1 MKKTD
6 KYMFLVNKLDFFK
19 KVPLFY
25 ELKDE
30 QIKHILQV
38 MEVENFGQNEY
49 VMREGTIGNKMFILL
64 EGQVEISK
72 SLILPEW
79 LPVFNKQ
86 EKTLLHFSDS
96 DHPFFGEMVMLGDTS
111 KRSASI
117 ITKSPCIMASITRNA
132 FEKVAME
139 DKDMGMR
146 VYRNMAGEIA
156 TRLRR
161 ANKDI
166 LKLTTALSIALEG

>member
-6 KYMFLVNKLDFFK
+6 SYAFLVNKLDFFK

-30 QIKHILQV
+30 QIKHILRV
-38 MEVENFGQNEY
+38 MKVEYFDRDEY
-49 VMREGTIGNKMFILL
+49 VMREGTVGNKMFILI

-86 EKTLLHFSDS
+86 EKSLLHFSDS

-111 KRSASI
+111 ERSASI
-117 ITKSPCIMASITRNA
+117 ITKSPCIMASVTREA
-132 FEKVAME
+132 FEKVATNDE
-139 DKDMGMR
+139 NLGMR
-146 VYRNMAGEIA
+146 VYRNMASEIA

>member
-1 MKKTD
+1 MKRND
-6 KYMFLVNKLDFFK
+6 NYVFLANKLNFFK
-19 KVPLFY
+19 EVSLFY

-30 QIKHILQV
+30 QIKHILRA
-38 MEVENFGQNEY
+38 MEVEHFDQDEY
-49 VMREGTIGNKMFILL
+49 VMREGTVGNKMFILI

-86 EKTLLHFSDS
+86 EKSLLHFSDS
-96 DHPFFGEMVMLGDTS
+96 DHPFFGEMVMLGDSS

-117 ITKSPCIMASITRNA
+117 ITKSPCIMASITRET
-132 FEKVAME
+132 FEKVTTDDE
-139 DKDMGMR
+139 TLGLR
-146 VYRNMAGEIA
+146 VYRNMASEIA

-161 ANKDI
+161 VNKDI

>member
-1 MKKTD
+1 MKKNEN
-6 KYMFLVNKLDFFK
+6 YAFLVNKLDFFK

-25 ELKDE
+25 ELKEE
-30 QIKHILQV
+30 QIKRILQV
-38 MEVENFGQNEY
+38 MEVERFAENEY
-49 VMREGTIGNKMFILL
+49 VMREGTVGDKMFILL
-64 EGQVEISK
+64 EGRVEISK

-79 LPVFNKQ
+79 LPVYDKQ
-86 EKTLLHFSDS
+86 EKSLLHFSDG

-117 ITKSPCIMASITRNA
+117 ITQSPCILASITRKA
-132 FEKVAME
+132 FEKVAE
-139 DKDMGMR
+139 KDKDLGMR